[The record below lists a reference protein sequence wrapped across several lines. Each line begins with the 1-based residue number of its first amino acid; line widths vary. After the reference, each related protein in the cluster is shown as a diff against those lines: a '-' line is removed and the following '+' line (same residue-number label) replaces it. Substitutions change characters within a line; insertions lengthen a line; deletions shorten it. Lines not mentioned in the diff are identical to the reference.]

1 MTTRIQNFE
10 SPARRARANAP
21 ASVHTILNRLVA
33 SLLVTMAHTILRS
46 RGGLF
51 AAPRQPR
58 HARKLGGGLA
68 KA

>member
-1 MTTRIQNFE
+1 MTTRIQHFI
-10 SPARRARANAP
+10 SPARSAP
-21 ASVHTILNRLVA
+21 AQAPATIHTILNRLVA

-58 HARKLGGGLA
+58 ARKLAGGLA